1 MSTPGHG
8 QGEGPDVDKWS
19 KTTQDTLGGAEV
31 SEANGV
37 HLNHC
42 HATLWGIGTTPTAYS
57 LPDIKK
63 EANPRSASPK
73 YYIKSQD

>member
-1 MSTPGHG
+1 MAVIEVACPPPGHG

-42 HATLWGIGTTPTAYS
+42 HTTQCVTVTTPLFILNLT
-57 LPDIKK
+57 
-63 EANPRSASPK
+63 
-73 YYIKSQD
+73 